1 MVGASPWLLGEA
13 ARQLSRHQKI
23 QLLTSFLALLALGVF
38 LVMLAFWMA
47 RWTRKRMT
55 PRASAESTPLPNDLW
70 RLRPGNRLDHTEP
83 DDDLEGR

>member
-47 RWTRKRMT
+47 RWHSTTLSAKRR
-55 PRASAESTPLPNDLW
+55 RASKKSYRRWQVKLTF
-70 RLRPGNRLDHTEP
+70 
-83 DDDLEGR
+83 